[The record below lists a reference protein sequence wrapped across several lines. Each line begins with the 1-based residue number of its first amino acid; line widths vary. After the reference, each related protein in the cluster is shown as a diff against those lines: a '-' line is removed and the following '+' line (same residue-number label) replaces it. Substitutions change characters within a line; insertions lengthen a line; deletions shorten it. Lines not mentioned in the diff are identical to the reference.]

1 MVIVNLTLTIPS
13 AIFTEAFLSYIGLG
27 VQIPLASLGT
37 LASEG
42 ITSFQTYPGLL
53 IIPAVF
59 LCVTML
65 TFNLLG
71 DTLRDVIDPKSKV

>member
-1 MVIVNLTLTIPS
+1 M
-13 AIFTEAFLSYIGLG
+13 
-27 VQIPLASLGT
+27 QIPLASLGT

-42 ITSFQTYPGLL
+42 VASFQTYPGLL

-71 DTLRDVIDPKSKV
+71 DTLRDCLDPKTKE